1 MYNLSPDIKSK
12 YINETKFSNLLK
24 TETGELTDFN
34 QFYRSMKLN
43 PYKKTKGDMVALKF
57 EQKRAWEIITTAI
70 IDEKSDESKLFD
82 HEILNYRDGQR
93 TDKMFGY

>member
-1 MYNLSPDIKSK
+1 
-12 YINETKFSNLLK
+12 
-24 TETGELTDFN
+24 
-34 QFYRSMKLN
+34 
-43 PYKKTKGDMVALKF
+43 MVALKF